1 LVIIFQVQNTYTYI
15 YGADYAHLQVF
26 DKTISYPTEIAEAK
40 IKGYD
45 LPYVVNETWD
55 GWIRFLRQPKTKP
68 PWFPSGLLFKLIGV
82 CQQYKI
88 PFQVQD
94 HRHRPE
100 EQVPD
105 FPVIDLRD
113 YQQQAV
119 KIAVEKGM
127 GVLDMPPRS
136 GKTRTMLE
144 IVRRLGLP
152 AIWIAPTERICAQTR
167 DVIAG
172 FFGMHF
178 CYQLVGKARE
188 KLDQAIKARIIICT
202 TATAAN
208 LPQEVY
214 STREVLVI
222 DEFHH
227 AASKSYHQSIFPK
240 CDHIF
245 YRFGMTG
252 TYFRSGNDEMAL
264 HAFLS
269 ETIYKITAS
278 ILIEK
283 GHLVPTQVVFVPVEA
298 PKLRGMPNNTYQ
310 GGHGKYGIQEHR
322 IRNQMVTWST
332 LFLANA
338 GKKVLILVGT
348 KKQGQILLS
357 MIRAMLVNPN
367 PNANYAPVEFLS
379 TDTARPR
386 QKKVIEAFL
395 EEDMVKVLIGTSL
408 LGEGVDLPTADV
420 LVYAKGEKAE
430 VSLTQ
435 NAYRVSTS
443 LPGKTRALIV
453 DFADRHH
460 KKLLR
465 HSQYRAAVYFHEPTF
480 QVSVLDAAR
489 ELPGWISE
497 NFLAQIEC

>member
-1 LVIIFQVQNTYTYI
+1 VIVFQVQNTHTHI
-15 YGADYAHLQVF
+15 YGADHYQLQVF
-26 DKTISYPTEIAEAK
+26 DRTISYPTEIAEAK
-40 IKGYD
+40 AKGID
-45 LPYVVNETWD
+45 LPYVTDSKWD
-55 GWIRFLRQPKTKP
+55 GWIRYLRQPKTKP
-68 PWFPSGLLFKLIGV
+68 PWFPSGLLYKLIEI
-82 CQQYKI
+82 CNQFRI

-94 HRHRPE
+94 HRARPE
-100 EQVPD
+100 EQIPE

-113 YQQQAV
+113 YQQE
-119 KIAVEKGM
+119 AVEVAIKKGM
-127 GVLDMPPRS
+127 GILDMPPRS

-144 IVRRLGLP
+144 IVRRLGSP

-172 FFGMHF
+172 FFGLHF
-178 CYQLVGKARE
+178 CYQLIGANDD
-188 KLDQAIKARIIICT
+188 KLKEAKKARIIICT

-227 AASKSYHQSIFPK
+227 AASKSYHQGIFPK

-252 TYFRSGNDEMAL
+252 TFFRSGNDEMAL
-264 HAFLS
+264 HAYLS
-269 ETIYKITAS
+269 ETIYNITAAT
-278 ILIEK
+278 LIK
-283 GHLVPTQVVFVPVEA
+283 RGFLVPTQVVFVPVEG
-298 PKLRGMPNNTYQ
+298 PQLRGMPNQTFQ

-322 IRNQMVTWST
+322 GRNQLVTWAT

-338 GKKVLILVGT
+338 GKKVLVLVGT

-357 MIRAMLVNPN
+357 MIRAMLRMPDPSV
-367 PNANYAPVEFLS
+367 NYAPAEFLS

-386 QKKVIEAFL
+386 QKKIIDAFL
-395 EEDMVKVLIGTSL
+395 ETDLVKVLIGTSL
-408 LGEGVDLPTADV
+408 LGEGVDLPTADA
-420 LVYAKGEKAE
+420 LVYARGEKAE

-443 LPGKTRALIV
+443 LPGKTQALIV

-465 HSQYRAAVYFHEPTF
+465 HSQDRLAVYYHEPTF
-480 QVSVLDAAR
+480 EVSVLDTSR

-497 NFLAQIEC
+497 NFLAQIER